1 MHTGER
7 PYKCRLCDYACAQSS
22 KLTRHMRTHGLNGR
36 DVYRCEICGMPFSVY
51 RFVDAAKFTL
61 LMANVM
67 ENTTVLLALH

>member
-1 MHTGER
+1 
-7 PYKCRLCDYACAQSS
+7 
-22 KLTRHMRTHGLNGR
+22 MRTHGLNGR